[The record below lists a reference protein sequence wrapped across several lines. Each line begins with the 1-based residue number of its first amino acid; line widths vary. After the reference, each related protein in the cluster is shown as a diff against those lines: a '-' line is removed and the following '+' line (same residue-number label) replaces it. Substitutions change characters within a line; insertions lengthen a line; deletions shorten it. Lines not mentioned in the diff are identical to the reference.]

1 MVLVKHSSPKTALP
15 GDTWHAHA
23 AAQPSCRGQKS
34 SFHPLFRT
42 QLCCELLNVSLFT
55 FAESV
60 SCASSVVMAGNQ
72 SAQPRLT
79 GQMFNAALG
88 EAAATRANTHRLRGY
103 WRFEHV
109 AFPICFLGR
118 LASQGAPARSQK
130 GQFGKAF
137 PQAKRRWAL
146 LASRAYVQS
155 ECGQV
160 AFSLPCP

>member
-1 MVLVKHSSPKTALP
+1 MVLVKHSSPKTALS

-23 AAQPSCRGQKS
+23 AQPSCRRQKS

-60 SCASSVVMAGNQ
+60 CCASLVVMAENQ
-72 SAQPRLT
+72 SAQPRLA

-88 EAAATRANTHRLRGY
+88 EAAATRANNHRLRGY
-103 WRFEHV
+103 RRFEHI
-109 AFPICFLGR
+109 AFPICFLDR
-118 LASQGAPARSQK
+118 LARSQK
-130 GQFGKAF
+130 GQFRKAF